1 MEDPMSLCPFFRY
14 DDARAAI
21 DFLKRAFGFAEKLVV
36 PGPDDTIAHAQ
47 LALGADVI
55 MLGSARADDTLGLR
69 SPRALG
75 GVSGGVYITVADPDA
90 HHARAVAAG
99 AKVIMPLVDQ
109 EYGSREYGAR
119 DPEGNIWC
127 FGTYRP

>member
-1 MEDPMSLCPFFRY
+1 MEVPMSLCPFLRY
-14 DDARAAI
+14 DDARSAI
-21 DFLKRAFGFAEKLVV
+21 DFLQRAFGFEEKLVV
-36 PGPDDTIAHAQ
+36 PGPDGTIAHAQ
-47 LALGADVI
+47 LALGGAVV
-55 MLGSARADDTLGLR
+55 MLGSARPDDALGLKT
-69 SPRALG
+69 PRQLG

-127 FGTYRP
+127 FGTYAP